1 MALMDLNTFR
11 QSLQRVPQDRITV
24 KDFFDALMH
33 SVDLH
38 GDILSHMQYL
48 RDIETHQEKKRI
60 LGIGVDI
67 IFWLQEDTPE
77 NKQIAFVSLDAWF
90 KGYPDPWETI

>member
-1 MALMDLNTFR
+1 MDLNTFQ
-11 QSLQRVPQDRITV
+11 QSLQRVPRDRITV
-24 KDFFDALMH
+24 KDFFDALMD
-33 SVDLH
+33 SVNLH

>member
-1 MALMDLNTFR
+1 
-11 QSLQRVPQDRITV
+11 
-24 KDFFDALMH
+24 
-33 SVDLH
+33 
-38 GDILSHMQYL
+38 MQYL

-60 LGIGVDI
+60 LGIGIDI
-67 IFWLQEDTPE
+67 IHWLQEDTPE